1 MDADHT
7 REPGVVALGQRRGL
21 QPVLRHL
28 TEQPELQHMMAKA
41 RDLYAWYLALQE
53 AGFNELQAYGL
64 LGALLVTRETR
75 LED

>member
-1 MDADHT
+1 
-7 REPGVVALGQRRGL
+7 
-21 QPVLRHL
+21 
-28 TEQPELQHMMAKA
+28 MMAKA